1 MKLRPVSTPPVKTL
15 VSSGISDAPG
25 GDPFG
30 TARLRDST
38 LRAWRD
44 SPTRLI
50 EDTNV
55 ERDLRVGA
63 YRDRLF
69 VELAQNAA
77 DAAMAQGTPGKIRVS
92 LVDRELRFAN
102 TGAPLDA
109 RGVASLASLR
119 ASGKTGDT
127 VGRFGVGFA
136 AVRTVSDAPSVVS
149 TSGGVLFSAEKT
161 RAAAE
166 IQGDVPVLRL
176 PWPVE
181 ANVPEGFDTE
191 VRLPLRDDVDGQ
203 ALLDQLADDI
213 GDLLLALPWLAEAD
227 VDGRVW
233 TRQGHDDVVEIRGP
247 GRETRWLTHRG
258 DVVWAVP
265 VDEHGLPQPLEEDVL
280 HAPTPT
286 DDGLSLPARL
296 LATVPVEPSRR
307 RALPGAGLTA
317 ALKNAAAEYV
327 QLVRLLPAE
336 QRFALVPTPGFP
348 KSTVDAQLR
357 DEVIASLSAEPWLS
371 TQDGRDVA
379 GRQAKVLDVDVDGL
393 PELIADVVPGLLK
406 GAAPA
411 SVLKAVSVQV
421 VSVEEVL
428 ETLTGT
434 SREPSWWHDVYAALA
449 RAVESHALASER
461 LDGLPVPLSDG
472 RTLPGARGCLLVEGS
487 AELLELLS
495 DVDIPGLR
503 LVHPAASHPLLERLG
518 AKHAD
523 ARELLNADQ
532 LRDAVERSVEDVR
545 SGLDGTTLA
554 GAVLRLVADCGDDA
568 PRWVGALALPATDTW
583 RRADELVLP
592 NSPLLDVFDEEVFE
606 EDGALDVLDEDF
618 AEDWPAGT
626 LKAAGVLDSFAL
638 VVDDEPHEPDHDLPD
653 EEAWWDSLPEP
664 PSTLVAVRDLDL
676 VGDDAWPAALRL
688 LAARPETWHALRTP
702 NGHAR
707 WWIAQYAVL
716 GGLAPN
722 EWRLPDADLAG
733 LYDEVP
739 DLGLSADLL
748 EVAGVRTG
756 LTLSTVD
763 EAQDVLHRLA
773 DPDRRITPGL
783 AARAYDAVV
792 ESGFEV
798 HEPGGLRAADG
809 SVVEGALI
817 LDVPW
822 VAGALEPHEYVVAPA
837 DPDRLSYLLDEPLAS
852 SEEAEVISEGEYAR
866 WTDLP
871 ALKLVADQ
879 LGIRLPEG
887 GVLVHDPLTVRIQGA
902 EHDVQ
907 WWSDGRLHAADTSEG
922 LARAF
927 AWAADRW
934 PDRHLI
940 TALLDD
946 PSPRTLLS

>member
-1 MKLRPVSTPPVKTL
+1 MKPL
-15 VSSGISDAPG
+15 VMSSGITEADGAA
-25 GDPFG
+25 DPFG

-38 LRAWRD
+38 LRSWRD

-77 DAAMAQGTPGKIRVS
+77 DAAMVQGTPGKIRVS

-102 TGAPLDA
+102 TGAPLDS

-136 AVRTVSDAPSVVS
+136 AVRTVSDAPRVVS
-149 TSGGVLFSAEKT
+149 TSGGVLFSADRT
-161 RAAAE
+161 RDAAG

-176 PWPVE
+176 PWPIDDD
-181 ANVPEGFDTE
+181 VPDGFDTE
-191 VRLPLRDDVDGQ
+191 VRLPLRDDVAGR
-203 ALLDQLADDI
+203 ALLDQLVEDI
-213 GDLLLALPWLAEAD
+213 ADLLLALPWLAEAD
-227 VDGRVW
+227 VDGRGW
-233 TRQGHDDVVEIRGP
+233 TRQSHGDVVEIRGP
-247 GRETRWLTHRG
+247 ERETRWLTHRG

-265 VDEHGLPQPLEEDVL
+265 VDQRGRPRPLEEDVL

-296 LATVPVEPSRR
+296 LASVPVEPSRR
-307 RALPGAGLTA
+307 RALPGTELTA
-317 ALKNAAAEYV
+317 SLKAAAAEYV

-336 QRFALVPTPGFP
+336 QRFALVPPPGFP

-357 DEVIASLSAEPWLS
+357 DEVIATLSKESWLS

-379 GRQAKVLDVDVDGL
+379 GRQAKVLDVDVKGL
-393 PELIADVVPGLLK
+393 PELIADVVPGLIR

-411 SVLKAVSVQV
+411 SVLKAVGVQV
-421 VSVEEVL
+421 TSVEEVL

-449 RAVESHALASER
+449 KAVESHALASER

-592 NSPLLDVFDEEVFE
+592 TSPLLDVFDEEVFE

-618 AEDWPAGT
+618 AEDWPQST
-626 LKAAGVLDSFAL
+626 LEAAGVLDSFAL
-638 VVDDEPHEPDHDLPD
+638 VEDDEPHEPDHDLPD
-653 EEAWWDSLPEP
+653 EEAWWDSLSEP
-664 PSTLVAVRDLDL
+664 PSTLVAIRDLDL
-676 VGDDAWPAALRL
+676 VGDDAWPAALKL
-688 LAARPETWHALRTP
+688 LAGRPETWHALRAP
-702 NGHAR
+702 QGHAR

-716 GGLAPN
+716 GGLAPT
-722 EWRLPDADLAG
+722 EWRLSDADLAG
-733 LYDEVP
+733 LYDVVP
-739 DLGLSADLL
+739 DLGLSDDLL
-748 EVAGVRTG
+748 KTAGVRTD
-756 LTLSTVD
+756 LTLSSVD
-763 EAQDVLHRLA
+763 EAADVLKRLA
-773 DPDRRITPGL
+773 DPDRTVSPGL
-783 AARAYDAVV
+783 TTRAYDAVA
-792 ESGFEV
+792 ESGFE
-798 HEPGGLRAADG
+798 PGPPDAVRAADG
-809 SVVEGALI
+809 SVVDGALV

-822 VAGALEPHEYVVAPA
+822 VAGALPPDQYVVAPEDA
-837 DPDRLSYLLDEPLAS
+837 DRLSALLDLPLAS
-852 SEEAEVISEGEYAR
+852 TEEAEVTSEGEYAP
-866 WTDLP
+866 WAELP

-879 LGIRLPEG
+879 LGVQLPEG

-946 PSPRTLLS
+946 PSPRTLLA

>member
-1 MKLRPVSTPPVKTL
+1 M
-15 VSSGISDAPG
+15 SDFAAL

-30 TARLRDST
+30 TAQLRDTT
-38 LRAWRD
+38 LRSWRE

-77 DAAMAQGTPGKIRVS
+77 DAAMAGGSAGRVRVS
-92 LVDRELRFAN
+92 LVDSELRFAN

-119 ASGKTGDT
+119 ASGKTGET

-136 AVRTVSDAPSVVS
+136 AVRTVSDEPRVLSA
-149 TSGGVLFSAEKT
+149 SGGVAFSAART
-161 RAAAE
+161 RAAVGVD
-166 IQGDVPVLRL
+166 GDVPVLRL
-176 PWPVE
+176 PWPLPGD
-181 ANVPEGFDTE
+181 VPAGFDTE
-191 VRLPLRDDVDGQ
+191 VRLPLREGVDGRQ
-203 ALLDQLADDI
+203 LLDELAEDV
-213 GDLLLALPWLAEAD
+213 GDLLLALPWLAEFE

-233 TRQGHDDVVEIRGP
+233 TRQVDGDVVAIRGP
-247 GRETRWLTHRG
+247 VGETRWLVHRG

-265 VDEHGLPQPLEEDVL
+265 VDAGGAPEPLEEDVL
-280 HAPTPT
+280 RAPTPT

-296 LATVPVEPSRR
+296 LASVPVEPSRR
-307 RALPGAGLTA
+307 RVLPGAELTEALERA
-317 ALKNAAAEYV
+317 AKEYV
-327 QLVRLLPAE
+327 ELVRLLPAE
-336 QRFALVPTPGFP
+336 HRFALVPRPGFP
-348 KSTVDAQLR
+348 KSAVDAELR
-357 DEVIASLSAEPWLS
+357 DAVLATLSAEPWLS
-371 TQDGRDVA
+371 TQDGNEVS
-379 GRQAKVLDVDVDGL
+379 GRQARVLDVDVPGL
-393 PELIADVVPGLLK
+393 PALLADFVPGLL
-406 GAAPA
+406 GGSAPA
-411 SVLKAVSVQV
+411 QTLKAVSAQV
-421 VSVEEVL
+421 VGVEEVL
-428 ETLTGT
+428 ETLTGVAKDPGWW
-434 SREPSWWHDVYAALA
+434 RELYAALA
-449 RAVESHALASER
+449 IAVESHAIAGER

-503 LVHPAASHPLLERLG
+503 LVHPGASHPLLERLG

-523 ARELLNADQ
+523 ARELLNSDQ

-554 GAVLRLVADCGDDA
+554 GAVLRLIADCGDDA
-568 PRWVGALALPATDTW
+568 PRWVGALALPGTDTW

-592 NSPLLDVFDEEVFE
+592 ASPLLDIFDEEVFE

-618 AEDWPAGT
+618 AEDWPQST
-626 LKAAGVLDSFAL
+626 LEAAGVLDSFAV

-664 PSTLVAVRDLDL
+664 PGTLVAIRDLDL

-688 LAARPETWHALRTP
+688 LAARPGTWRALRTP
-702 NGHAR
+702 LGHAA

-716 GGLAPN
+716 EGAAPS

-733 LYDEVP
+733 LYDEIP
-739 DLGLSADLL
+739 DVGLNEDLL
-748 EVAGVRTG
+748 AIAGVRAD

-763 EAQDVLHRLA
+763 EAADLLDRLA
-773 DPDRRITPGL
+773 DPDRAVSPGL
-783 AARAYDAVV
+783 ATRAYAAVV
-792 ESGFEV
+792 ESGM
-798 HEPGGLRAADG
+798 EPGPPRAVRAADG
-809 SVVEGALI
+809 SVVDDALV

-822 VAGALEPHEYVVAPA
+822 VAGALEPDQYVVAPEEPERLA
-837 DPDRLSYLLDEPLAS
+837 DLLDLPLAS
-852 SEEAEVISEGEYAR
+852 GAPAEVTSEGEYAP
-866 WTDLP
+866 WAELP

-879 LGIRLPEG
+879 LGVPLPDG
-887 GVLVHDPLTVRIQGA
+887 GVLVHDPLTVRIQGG
-902 EHDVQ
+902 EHDVP
-907 WWSDGRLHAADTSEG
+907 WWSDDRLHAADTSEG

-927 AWAADRW
+927 AWAAGRW

-940 TALLDD
+940 AALLED
-946 PSPRTLLS
+946 PSPRTLLA

>member
-1 MKLRPVSTPPVKTL
+1 MVKPPVSDGTSEAHGT
-15 VSSGISDAPG
+15 
-25 GDPFG
+25 DPFG
-30 TARLRDST
+30 TAQLREST

-161 RAAAE
+161 REVAE
-166 IQGDVPVLRL
+166 IEGDVPVLRL
-176 PWPVE
+176 PWPV
-181 ANVPEGFDTE
+181 AADVPAGFDTE
-191 VRLPLRDDVDGQ
+191 VRLPLRDDVDGR
-203 ALLDQLADDI
+203 ALLDQLAEDI
-213 GDLLLALPWLAEAD
+213 GDLLLALPWLAEAN

-233 TRQGHDDVVEIRGP
+233 TRRSHDNVVEIRGP
-247 GRETRWLTHRG
+247 QKETRWLTHRG

-265 VDEHGLPQPLEEDVL
+265 VDEHGLPQPLEDDVL

-307 RALPGAGLTA
+307 RALPGAELTT

-327 QLVRLLPAE
+327 RLVRLLPAE
-336 QRFALVPTPGFP
+336 QRFALVPRPGFP

-357 DEVIASLSAEPWLS
+357 DEVIATLSAEPWLS
-371 TQDGRDVA
+371 TQDGRDVS
-379 GRQAKVLDVDVDGL
+379 GRQAKVLDVEVDGL

-554 GAVLRLVADCGDDA
+554 GAVLRLIADCGDDA
-568 PRWVGALALPATDTW
+568 PRWVGSLALPATDAW

-618 AEDWPAGT
+618 AEDWPQST
-626 LKAAGVLDSFAL
+626 LEAAGVLDSFA
-638 VVDDEPHEPDHDLPD
+638 
-653 EEAWWDSLPEP
+653 
-664 PSTLVAVRDLDL
+664 
-676 VGDDAWPAALRL
+676 
-688 LAARPETWHALRTP
+688 
-702 NGHAR
+702 
-707 WWIAQYAVL
+707 
-716 GGLAPN
+716 
-722 EWRLPDADLAG
+722 
-733 LYDEVP
+733 
-739 DLGLSADLL
+739 
-748 EVAGVRTG
+748 
-756 LTLSTVD
+756 
-763 EAQDVLHRLA
+763 
-773 DPDRRITPGL
+773 DRK
-783 AARAYDAVV
+783 
-792 ESGFEV
+792 
-798 HEPGGLRAADG
+798 
-809 SVVEGALI
+809 SVV
-817 LDVPW
+817 
-822 VAGALEPHEYVVAPA
+822 
-837 DPDRLSYLLDEPLAS
+837 
-852 SEEAEVISEGEYAR
+852 
-866 WTDLP
+866 
-871 ALKLVADQ
+871 
-879 LGIRLPEG
+879 
-887 GVLVHDPLTVRIQGA
+887 
-902 EHDVQ
+902 
-907 WWSDGRLHAADTSEG
+907 
-922 LARAF
+922 
-927 AWAADRW
+927 
-934 PDRHLI
+934 
-940 TALLDD
+940 
-946 PSPRTLLS
+946 

>member
-1 MKLRPVSTPPVKTL
+1 M
-15 VSSGISDAPG
+15 SDHAFAA
-25 GDPFG
+25 DPFG
-30 TARLRDST
+30 TAQLRDTT
-38 LRAWRD
+38 LRSWRE

-77 DAAMAQGTPGKIRVS
+77 DAAMAGGLAGRVRVS
-92 LVDRELRFAN
+92 LVDSELRFAN

-136 AVRTVSDAPSVVS
+136 AVRTVSDEPRVLS
-149 TSGGVLFSAEKT
+149 TTGGVVFSAERT
-161 RAAAE
+161 REAVGVG
-166 IQGDVPVLRL
+166 GDVPVLRL
-176 PWPVE
+176 PWPLP
-181 ANVPEGFDTE
+181 ADVPAGFDTE
-191 VRLPLRDDVDGQ
+191 VRLPLRDGVDGQ
-203 ALLDQLADDI
+203 RLLDELAADV
-213 GDLLLALPWLAEAD
+213 GDLLLALPWLAEFE
-227 VDGRVW
+227 VDRRVW
-233 TRQGHDDVVEIRGP
+233 TRKADGDVVEIEGP
-247 GRETRWLTHRG
+247 EGKTRWLTHRG

-265 VDEHGLPQPLEEDVL
+265 LKTDGTPEPLEEDVFR
-280 HAPTPT
+280 APTPT

-296 LATVPVEPSRR
+296 LASVPVEPSRR
-307 RALPGAGLTA
+307 RVLPGAELTEALERA
-317 ALKNAAAEYV
+317 AKEYV
-327 QLVRLLPAE
+327 GLVRLLPDE
-336 QRFALVPTPGFP
+336 QRFALVPKPGFP
-348 KSTVDAQLR
+348 KSTVDAKLR
-357 DEVIASLSAEPWLS
+357 DEVLATLSAEPWLS
-371 TQDGRDVA
+371 TQDGVEVS
-379 GRQAKVLDVDVDGL
+379 GRQARVLDVDVPGL
-393 PELIADVVPGLLK
+393 PQLLADLVPGLLK
-406 GAAPA
+406 GSAPA
-411 SVLKAVSVQV
+411 QTLKAVSAQV
-421 VSVEEVL
+421 IGIEEVL
-428 ETLTGT
+428 ETLTGVT
-434 SREPSWWHDVYAALA
+434 RDPGWWRDVYAALA
-449 RAVESHALASER
+449 VAVESHALAGER

-472 RTLPGARGCLLVEGS
+472 RTLPGARGCLLVDGS

-523 ARELLNADQ
+523 ARELLNSDQ

-568 PRWVGALALPATDTW
+568 PPWVGALALPGTDTW

-592 NSPLLDVFDEEVFE
+592 SSPLLDIFDEEVFE

-618 AEDWPAGT
+618 AEDWPQST
-626 LKAAGVLDSFAL
+626 LEAAGVLDSFAV

-653 EEAWWDSLPEP
+653 EEAWWDSQPEP
-664 PSTLVAVRDLDL
+664 PTTLVALRDLDL
-676 VGDDAWPAALRL
+676 VADDSWPAALQL
-688 LAARPETWHALRTP
+688 IAARPETWHALRTP
-702 NGHAR
+702 RGHAA

-716 GGLAPN
+716 DGAAPN

-733 LYDEVP
+733 LFDEVP
-739 DLGLSADLL
+739 DVGLNEDLL
-748 EVAGVRTG
+748 RIAGVRAD
-756 LTLSTVD
+756 LAVSTVD
-763 EAQDVLHRLA
+763 EAADLLGRLA
-773 DPDRRITPGL
+773 DPGRVVSLGL
-783 AARAYDAVV
+783 TTRAYDAVV
-792 ESGFEV
+792 ESGV
-798 HEPGGLRAADG
+798 EPGAPRAVRAADG
-809 SVVEGALI
+809 SVVDDALV

-822 VAGALEPHEYVVAPA
+822 VAGALEPGQYVVAPEDPERLA
-837 DPDRLSYLLDEPLAS
+837 DLLDLPLAS
-852 SEEAEVISEGEYAR
+852 TEEAQVTSEGEYAP
-866 WTDLP
+866 WAELP
-871 ALKLVADQ
+871 ALKLVADL
-879 LGIRLPEG
+879 LGVRLPDG
-887 GVLVHDPLTVRIQGA
+887 GVLVHDPLTVRIQGT

-907 WWSDGRLHAADTSEG
+907 WWSDDRLHAADTSEG

-927 AWAADRW
+927 AWAAGRW

>member
-1 MKLRPVSTPPVKTL
+1 MSTHTGEP
-15 VSSGISDAPG
+15 S
-25 GDPFG
+25 DPFG
-30 TARLRDST
+30 TARLREAT
-38 LRAWRD
+38 LRSWRD
-44 SPTRLI
+44 SPTRLT

-77 DAAMAQGTPGKIRVS
+77 DAAMAAGAPGRVRVS
-92 LVDRELRFAN
+92 LVDSELRFAN

-136 AVRTVSDAPSVVS
+136 AVRTVSDEPSVAS
-149 TSGGVLFSAEKT
+149 ATGGVGFSAERT
-161 RAAAE
+161 RHAVGTD
-166 IQGDVPVLRL
+166 GDVPVLRL
-176 PWPVE
+176 PWP
-181 ANVPEGFDTE
+181 APADVPAGFDTE
-191 VRLPLRDDVDGQ
+191 VRLPLRDGVDGR
-203 ALLDQLADDI
+203 ALLDELGRDVA
-213 GDLLLALPWLAEAD
+213 DLLLALPWLKEFD

-233 TRQGHDDVVEIRGP
+233 TREADGDLVAVRGP
-247 GRETRWLTHRG
+247 ERETRWLTHRG

-265 VDEHGLPQPLEEDVL
+265 VDADGAPRPLEEDVL

-296 LATVPVEPSRR
+296 LASVPVEPSRR
-307 RALPGAGLTA
+307 RALPGPELVK
-317 ALKNAAAEYV
+317 ALEAAAKEYV
-327 QLVRLLPAE
+327 ELVRLLPAE
-336 QRFALVPTPGFP
+336 HRFALVPAPAFP
-348 KSTVDAQLR
+348 KSTVDAKLR
-357 DEVIASLSAEPWLS
+357 EEVVEVLSGQAWLS
-371 TQDGRDVA
+371 TQDGGEVS
-379 GRQAKVLDVDVDGL
+379 GRQGRVLDVDVPGL
-393 PELIADVVPGLLK
+393 SALLADLVPGLLE
-406 GAAPA
+406 GPA
-411 SVLKAVSVQV
+411 QVLKAVAVQV
-421 VSVEEVL
+421 VGIEAVL
-428 ETLTGT
+428 ETLTGVT
-434 SREPSWWHDVYAALA
+434 RDPGWWREVYAALA
-449 RAVESHALASER
+449 IAVESHALAVER

-472 RTLPGARGCLLVEGS
+472 RTLPGARGCLLVDGS
-487 AELLELLS
+487 AELLDLLS

-532 LRDAVERSVEDVR
+532 LRDAVERSAEDVR

-554 GAVLRLVADCGDDA
+554 GAVLRLIADCGDDA
-568 PRWVGALALPATDTW
+568 PRWVGALALPGTDTW

-592 NSPLLDVFDEEVFE
+592 ASPLLDIFDEEVFE
-606 EDGALDVLDEDF
+606 EDGAMDVLDEDF
-618 AEDWPAGT
+618 AEDWPPST
-626 LKAAGVLDSFAL
+626 LVAAGVLDSFAV

-664 PSTLVAVRDLDL
+664 PSTLVAIRDLDL
-676 VGDDAWPAALRL
+676 VADDAWPAAIRL
-688 LAARPETWHALRTP
+688 LAARPETWHALRAP
-702 NGHAR
+702 RGHAA

-716 GGLAPN
+716 DGAAPN

-733 LYDEVP
+733 LFDEVP
-739 DLGLSADLL
+739 DVGLSEELLRITGVRAGLGLS
-748 EVAGVRTG
+748 G
-756 LTLSTVD
+756 VD
-763 EAQDVLHRLA
+763 EARDVLDRLA
-773 DPDRRITPGL
+773 DPDRVISPGL

-792 ESGFEV
+792 ESGL
-798 HEPGGLRAADG
+798 EPGVPRAVRAADG
-809 SVVEGALI
+809 SVVDDALV

-822 VAGALEPHEYVVAPA
+822 VAGALEPDRYVVAPEDPERLA
-837 DPDRLSYLLDEPLAS
+837 DLLDLPLAS
-852 SEEAEVISEGEYAR
+852 GALAEVTSEGEYAP
-866 WTDLP
+866 WAELP

-879 LGIRLPEG
+879 LGIRLPDG
-887 GVLVHDPLTVRIQGA
+887 GVLVHDPLTVRIEGA

-907 WWSDGRLHAADTSEG
+907 WWSDDRLHAADTSEG

-927 AWAADRW
+927 AWAAGRW

-946 PSPRTLLS
+946 PSPRTLLA